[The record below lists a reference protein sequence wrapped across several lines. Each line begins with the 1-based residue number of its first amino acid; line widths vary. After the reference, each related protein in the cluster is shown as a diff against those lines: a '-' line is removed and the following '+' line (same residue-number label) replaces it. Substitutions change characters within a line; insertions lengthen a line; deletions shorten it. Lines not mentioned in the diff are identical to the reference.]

1 MLPYSPANQTLTCES
16 LVLHE
21 NMLLCISGWEATES
35 LGMELAVCTW
45 LQLLTV
51 HTSKVQCSHS
61 MHSNIYHGNQI
72 IMMVNNLGGRTEV
85 LMKLCILCCLDS
97 TAMPLYPRTLAF
109 WPQRLSLVVLTW
121 LLQVTNSG
129 VRRLWCYNASWS
141 PPLTAISV
149 RSYDCHGNGVSI
161 F

>member
-1 MLPYSPANQTLTCES
+1 MWEFGFTWQHVAI
-16 LVLHE
+16 
-21 NMLLCISGWEATES
+21 CISGWEAAES

-61 MHSNIYHGNQI
+61 LHSNIYHGNQI
-72 IMMVNNLGGRTEV
+72 IMTVNNLGGRTEV

-109 WPQRLSLVVLTW
+109 WPQCLSLAIITW

-129 VRRLWCYNASWS
+129 VRRRWCYIASWS

-149 RSYDCHGNGVSI
+149 RSYDCHGNGVPI